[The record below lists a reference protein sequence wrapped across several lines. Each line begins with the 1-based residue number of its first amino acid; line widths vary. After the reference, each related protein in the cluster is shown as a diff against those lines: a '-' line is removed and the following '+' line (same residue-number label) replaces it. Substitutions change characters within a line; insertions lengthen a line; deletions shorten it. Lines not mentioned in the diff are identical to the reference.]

1 MQGVNVY
8 PFGVRCRMICRMTT
22 VATFGPTH
30 VPCDVV
36 AIPPKKHR
44 NFRIE
49 DEVWFA
55 LARIAELR
63 GERTSEVMRQLAK
76 SYVARHR
83 KLIANDPVWLERL
96 RELRA
101 QQAVD
106 EEAS

>member
-1 MQGVNVY
+1 
-8 PFGVRCRMICRMTT
+8 MTA

-30 VPCDVV
+30 VPCGVV
-36 AIPPKKHR
+36 AIPPKRHR

-76 SYVARHR
+76 GYVARHR
-83 KLIANDPVWLERL
+83 KLLADDPVW
-96 RELRA
+96 
-101 QQAVD
+101 QARQRQD
-106 EEAS
+106 DGGG

>member
-1 MQGVNVY
+1 
-8 PFGVRCRMICRMTT
+8 MTD
-22 VATFGPTH
+22 VATFGPTP
-30 VPCDVV
+30 VPCNVV
-36 AIPPKKHR
+36 AIAPKKHR

-76 SYVARHR
+76 AYVARHR
-83 KLIANDPVWLERL
+83 KLIANDPVWHERL

-101 QQAVD
+101 QQ
-106 EEAS
+106 ESESEAG